1 MSADAPAPPEA
12 KLLGHPRGLAV
23 LVFAQVCESFS
34 YYGMQSLLVLYMGQ
48 RLLLRGHVEHVAGF
62 GGFRAAIEA
71 AYGPLSVPALA
82 SVIFGFYAG
91 GVYLTPIAGGLLA
104 DRVLGRT
111 RTITLGALLMAAGHF
126 LMAFDASFLAALACL
141 LVGVGCFKGNI
152 ASQLGE
158 LYRPGD
164 PRRADGFQIFLLG
177 ISVAVIAAPL
187 VCGTLGQEVDWH
199 LGFGAAG
206 VGMLAGLALYLAGR
220 RWLPPEPI
228 RSRRPDPRRPNLVR
242 PGVARARLAPG
253 EGRTV
258 LVLVAL
264 LPALAL
270 SAVCNMEIYNA
281 YLVWGDANYDLA
293 LFGRTMPVTWL
304 IALDALIASGTIML
318 SLAFWRWWARHGA
331 EPDEITKLAIGT
343 LIAASAP
350 LILALA
356 SWHEA
361 SSGHKVGLGWGLAF
375 HVLNDIGFANVL
387 PVGLALYSR
396 AAPRAVSGL
405 MIGVYYLHLF
415 AANMA
420 VGWLGGLLQ
429 AMSAPL
435 FWLLHAGLVALGA
448 VMILAARTAFG
459 RILAPV
465 GYPALAPPPLPA

>member
-1 MSADAPAPPEA
+1 MSAEAAVAAPPET

-23 LVFAQVCESFS
+23 LVLAQVCESFS

-48 RLLLRGHVEHVAGF
+48 RLLLHGHVEHVAGF
-62 GGFRAAIEA
+62 RGFRAAIET

-104 DRVLGRT
+104 DRLLGRT

-126 LMAFDASFLAALACL
+126 LMAFDVSFLVALACL

-164 PRRADGFQIFLLG
+164 PRRADGFQIYLLG
-177 ISVAVIAAPL
+177 VGVAVIAAPL

-206 VGMLAGLALYLAGR
+206 VGMLAGLAVYLSGR
-220 RWLPPEPI
+220 RWLPAEPF
-228 RSRRPDPRRPNLVR
+228 RGRQDRRRPGP
-242 PGVARARLAPG
+242 ATRARLAPG

-270 SAVCNMEIYNA
+270 SAVCNMQIFNA
-281 YLVWGDANYDLA
+281 YLVWGDANYDLVF
-293 LFGRTMPVTWL
+293 FGRTMPVTWL
-304 IALDALIASGTIML
+304 IALDALIASATIVL
-318 SLAFWRWWARHGA
+318 SLAFWRWWARHGP

-343 LIAASAP
+343 LIAALAP

-375 HVLNDIGFANVL
+375 HVVNDIGFANVL

-396 AAPRAVSGL
+396 AAPQAVSGL

-429 AMSAPL
+429 AMPASL

-459 RILAPV
+459 RILAPI
-465 GYPALAPPPLPA
+465 GYPGPAARPVPA